1 MSMRTLTPF
10 DLAHPAR
17 PSPTMSS
24 PYSLEWHMVF
34 QPFKAIANRLAH
46 FLSCLRLPNPLGRIR
61 IKLWDFL
68 PARLVGRY
76 RHYRSLAEEQKW
88 WDESARTRTAF
99 FAASDARHHG
109 RVRGASAHGCLSPV
123 PLITSYVPR
132 LLPAYRDHSGRRVD
146 DDAAR
151 ERELT
156 PSVYH
161 KWHRLVYPHEV
172 LPSHRE
178 AAKIIRYL
186 STRDRQEIARIARLV
201 TDEAAAQKGFSPS
214 PVYQDLWASWLRCKG
229 PDLTIVFE

>member
-1 MSMRTLTPF
+1 MRTFTAF

-17 PSPTMSS
+17 PSPTMS
-24 PYSLEWHMVF
+24 PPHSLEWRMVF

-68 PARLVGRY
+68 PAGLGRY

-88 WDESARTRTAF
+88 WDESARTRAAF
-99 FAASDARHHG
+99 FASSDARHG
-109 RVRGASAHGCLSPV
+109 RVRGVSAHGCLSPV

-132 LLPAYRDHSGRRVD
+132 LLPAYRDHPGRRVD
-146 DDAAR
+146 DAAS

-161 KWHRLVYPHEV
+161 KWHRLVYPHEIP
-172 LPSHRE
+172 PSRRE

-186 STRDRQEIARIARLV
+186 STRDRQEIARIAHLV
-201 TDEAAAQKGFSPS
+201 TDEAAAQKGFFPS
-214 PVYQDLWASWLRCKG
+214 PVYQDLWASWLQCKG